1 MTQISNVTN
10 TNTVGST
17 SALSDFDAASF
28 LNLMIAELQNQDPL
42 NPMENDELMA
52 QIGQIREIEA
62 SDRLTET
69 LEAVLLGQNISSATN
84 LIGADI
90 RALNNEG
97 DWVEGNVS
105 IVSIVN
111 GQPELTL
118 AVEPSATVA
127 EQTGNIESG
136 NYIYEVVWQSTQ
148 GELFGMEI
156 GASTSGVANFAGAIQ
171 LNDLPQTVG
180 NKTVYRTDSTGS
192 GDRKAVGTVSG
203 TLTSFVDTLA
213 DSERFGSPIT
223 AEVAAVQYAAEETVS
238 LNNVAEIRP
247 PSGTSLSGNR
257 TDDSPANEGDSSSE
271 TDDQTETTQETN

>member
-1 MTQISNVTN
+1 MTQISNVN
-10 TNTVGST
+10 AGSTVGPTNSIN
-17 SALSDFDAASF
+17 DFDATSF

-90 RALNNEG
+90 RALNDTG

-105 IVSIVN
+105 VVSIVN

-118 AVEPSATVA
+118 AVDPSASVA
-127 EQTGNIESG
+127 NQTGNVETG
-136 NYIYEVVWQSTQ
+136 NYIYEVVWQSTS
-148 GELFGMEI
+148 GELFGLEI
-156 GASTSGVANFAGAIQ
+156 GASSSGVANFAGAIQ
-171 LNDLPQTVG
+171 LNDLPQTTGV
-180 NKTVYRTDSTGS
+180 KTVYRTDSSGS
-192 GDRKAVGTVSG
+192 GDRKAVGTLAA
-203 TLTSFVDTLA
+203 TATSFVDTLA
-213 DSERFGSPIT
+213 DSERRGNPIT
-223 AEVAAVQYAAEETVS
+223 AEVKAVQYAAEEIVS

-247 PSGTSLSGNR
+247 PRTNSLSGNEQS
-257 TDDSPANEGDSSSE
+257 TSEDPESTQESE
-271 TDDQTETTQETN
+271 TSQETE